1 MEKIEW
7 KYERTVWRPISVE
20 TKYENE
26 REIDA
31 VDLLVGIFFVLDV
44 TKSIDMENI
53 QEGKVYRAKFKVY
66 TAPPT
71 EKMKKEFAKFA
82 EEDETF
88 RGLLEEYKK
97 TKGTLHKFELVEL

>member
-31 VDLLVGIFFVLDV
+31 VDLLVGIFLSLMSLKVL
-44 TKSIDMENI
+44 TWKIFKKGKSI
-53 QEGKVYRAKFKVY
+53 VLSSKF
-66 TAPPT
+66 TPLLLL
-71 EKMKKEFAKFA
+71 KK
-82 EEDETF
+82 
-88 RGLLEEYKK
+88 
-97 TKGTLHKFELVEL
+97 